1 MQVNII
7 MQKENENTLASA
19 ISKCLGENAKKA
31 YFFVG
36 NFKESGYKIIE
47 EDLIDIKTKLFFV
60 VGIDKKTT
68 TRSMLESLLDYT
80 DDVYYY
86 SNNNLNEFVSNICVF
101 EYTDRAYIYV
111 SGSNISESGIQTDL
125 SLYTKITYDLKD
137 SLDKKEYKSQLKELQ
152 KVVDEDGFNKLDSDT
167 IEKLVEEKEIFSTR
181 QYNHSVMSI
190 SELLGKK
197 GKKEEEK
204 EDKEES
210 NAEDV
215 YKNDIEIPKIDL
227 SDMSDDI
234 SIDIEIPEE
243 ESQREP
249 KDEIA
254 IEYDEE
260 KITLPK
266 DIETYEDTVSKDEN
280 DIDKIMN
287 YMMKVWQVKSS
298 NLMVM
303 L

>member
-7 MQKENENTLASA
+7 MQKENENTLAST

-60 VGIDKKTT
+60 IGIDKKTT

-125 SLYTKITYDLKD
+125 SF
-137 SLDKKEYKSQLKELQ
+137 KSY
-152 KVVDEDGFNKLDSDT
+152 V
-167 IEKLVEEKEIFSTR
+167 IF
-181 QYNHSVMSI
+181 
-190 SELLGKK
+190 
-197 GKKEEEK
+197 
-204 EDKEES
+204 
-210 NAEDV
+210 V
-215 YKNDIEIPKIDL
+215 YKDNRFIFIYKNNI
-227 SDMSDDI
+227 
-234 SIDIEIPEE
+234 
-243 ESQREP
+243 
-249 KDEIA
+249 
-254 IEYDEE
+254 
-260 KITLPK
+260 
-266 DIETYEDTVSKDEN
+266 
-280 DIDKIMN
+280 
-287 YMMKVWQVKSS
+287 
-298 NLMVM
+298 
-303 L
+303 